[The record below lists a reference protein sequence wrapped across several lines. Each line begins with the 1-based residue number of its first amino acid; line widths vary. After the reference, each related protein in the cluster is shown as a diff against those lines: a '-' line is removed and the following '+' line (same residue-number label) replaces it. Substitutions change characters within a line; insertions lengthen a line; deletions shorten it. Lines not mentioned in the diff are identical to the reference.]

1 MHTKLL
7 IETASRILVDKVV
20 QSIQFDRKDDGSQHG
35 VKGGRPLVYD
45 YAAFEK
51 EMIEN
56 DPDHYYLSEHM
67 KLWMI
72 ENWGTT
78 REYIQKALRKSLWRR
93 FSGPSQESLDASK
106 AYRQTLKA
114 RLEHRS
120 RSFKKKKNAEKAS
133 WSTQDLVDY
142 LEEFQE
148 LDLEKGTCLDFYDGT
163 LIYLNEENWQLD
175 HYEVADN
182 SLDNLVLTRE
192 QYNQMKNCWTIDE
205 TLDACERLLKAWRP
219 STLKDTE

>member
-1 MHTKLL
+1 M
-7 IETASRILVDKVV
+7 VY
-20 QSIQFDRKDDGSQHG
+20 SIQFDRKNDGSQHG
-35 VKGGRPLVYD
+35 IKGGRPLVYD

-78 REYIQKALRKSLWRR
+78 REYIQETLRKGLWRR

-106 AYRQTLKA
+106 ARRKTLRA
-114 RLEHRS
+114 RLNHKGT
-120 RSFKKKKNAEKAS
+120 SFKTKKNAEKAS
-133 WSTQDLVDY
+133 WSIQDLVDY

-148 LDLEKGTCLDFYDGT
+148 LNLEKGTCLDFYDGT
-163 LIYLNEENWQLD
+163 LIYLNEESWQLD

-205 TLDACERLLKAWRP
+205 TLDACERLLKVWRP
-219 STLKDTE
+219 SIIKDTE